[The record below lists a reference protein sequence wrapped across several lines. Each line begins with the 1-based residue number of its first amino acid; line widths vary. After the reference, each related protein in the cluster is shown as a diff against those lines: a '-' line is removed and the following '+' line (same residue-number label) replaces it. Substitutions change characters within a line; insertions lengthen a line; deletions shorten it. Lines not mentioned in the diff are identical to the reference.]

1 MRISDWSSD
10 VCSSDLGE
18 RPRRAAHLVTGPDVD
33 GVVDTMVGFPTDP
46 DQMYAVM
53 RRELLRDSESQTMAM
68 PAEYMFHDVPEKE
81 IDRQADPVAITI
93 AAMDQHGIGVG
104 LVSVSAAPELAAR
117 ALRDHPARFVA
128 SETAAPTRGQE
139 GRRALVRPPPDP

>member
-1 MRISDWSSD
+1 
-10 VCSSDLGE
+10 
-18 RPRRAAHLVTGPDVD
+18 
-33 GVVDTMVGFPTDP
+33 MVGFPTDP

-104 LVSVSAAPELAAR
+104 LVSVYAAPEVGAR
-117 ALRDHPARFVA
+117 ALRDRK
-128 SETAAPTRGQE
+128 GGGE
-139 GRRALVRPPPDP
+139 GKGVSVGGDVGGGG